1 MNDAG
6 TALHR
11 PSHHLW
17 NVHVTVFGTRLMEA
31 AIELSYVVVGLPQ
44 GTLQRRTDQPGRAG
58 N

>member
-6 TALHR
+6 TASCRLSDR
-11 PSHHLW
+11 LW
-17 NVHVTVFGTRLMEA
+17 IIHVTILGTRLMEA

>member
-31 AIELSYVVVGLPQ
+31 AIELSHVVAGLPQ
-44 GTLQRRTDQPGRAG
+44 STLQRRTDQASRAG
-58 N
+58 H